1 MRILKHSMT
10 PLGAVVAGSLAG
22 DHLRVEVGAE
32 LALQSGPQV
41 GQGGALAML

>member
-22 DHLRVEVGAE
+22 AVGTICLDAVQYLKYRPTDGRE
-32 LALQSGPQV
+32 TR
-41 GQGGALAML
+41 